1 MQKQDR
7 RPLPS
12 GAFVAIGFGLLAIA
26 IALAI
31 VLTKPDDNASDNQP
45 STAQEQATTEST
57 YRTDVELTQ
66 QITKWADAQPANYG
80 IVVRELSGNKRTAEY
95 QADRSM
101 TTASTYK
108 VFLVY
113 AFLHAVEQGDS
124 AFDQQLPIGYSAEEC
139 IDRLLLRS
147 ENDCAYDLGN
157 TVGWDAI
164 DLLLPQ
170 YDYTATRLNNYD
182 ASGQTTDVDKKSSA
196 RDEALLMERL
206 ESGTLLDAG
215 HTEMMLSRLKQQI
228 WRERVPAGVPSG
240 VVVADKPGWLSGVQN
255 DTAIVYGPKT
265 TYIITIMSDG
275 NSTAPLAELSTLVYD
290 YLQK

>member
-1 MQKQDR
+1 MHGKYGHRSR
-7 RPLPS
+7 RFWVMLGVGLIVALVVIFVVARQPNTPS
-12 GAFVAIGFGLLAIA
+12 G
-26 IALAI
+26 
-31 VLTKPDDNASDNQP
+31 QP
-45 STAQEQATTEST
+45 AVNDEQSAVEPTSHVDE
-57 YRTDVELTQ
+57 ELTR
-66 QITKWADAQPANYG
+66 QIAAWADAQPANYG
-80 IVVRELSGNKRTAEY
+80 IVVRELGGDERTAEY

-113 AFLHAVEQGDS
+113 AFLHAVEQGD
-124 AFDQQLPIGYSAEEC
+124 AVFDEQLPIGYSAEAC

-157 TVGWDAI
+157 TVGWDSI

-170 YDYTATRLNNYD
+170 YDYVATSLNNYD
-182 ASGQTTDVDKKSSA
+182 ANGQTTNADKKSSA

-206 ESGTLLDAG
+206 ASGTLLDAG

-228 WRERVPAGVPSG
+228 WRERVPAGVPDG
-240 VVVADKPGWLSGVQN
+240 VVVADKPGWLDGVQN
-255 DTAIVYGPKT
+255 DAAIVYGSKG
-265 TYIITIMSDG
+265 TYVITIMSDG
-275 NSTAPLAELSTLVYD
+275 SPTAPLAQLSTLVYD